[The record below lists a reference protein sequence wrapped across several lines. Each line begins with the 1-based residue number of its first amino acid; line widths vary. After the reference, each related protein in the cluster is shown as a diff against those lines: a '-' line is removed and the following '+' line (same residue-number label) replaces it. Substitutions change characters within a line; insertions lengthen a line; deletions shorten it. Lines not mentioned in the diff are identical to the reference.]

1 MRSSIHVRSA
11 GQPDLQKSY
20 NSSDCEFV
28 AANLCTMRQLGGTWL
43 IALVGVL
50 CLCVWSTQ
58 AANLRGPIVGTS
70 KWDPRVTPSKPMS
83 RMGAYCILVIVS
95 LAVKRKCRVVQ
106 TWQIVAH
113 ASVLLALLRFCSL
126 GYRRHVQ
133 SHHEGVGASA
143 SCRSHVR
150 TPALMK

>member
-1 MRSSIHVRSA
+1 MS
-11 GQPDLQKSY
+11 GQLVSRTPQKSY

-28 AANLCTMRQLGGTWL
+28 ANLCTMRQLGGTWL

-95 LAVKRKCRVVQ
+95 FAVK
-106 TWQIVAH
+106 
-113 ASVLLALLRFCSL
+113 
-126 GYRRHVQ
+126 
-133 SHHEGVGASA
+133 
-143 SCRSHVR
+143 
-150 TPALMK
+150 